1 MNDSKILPRREA
13 NAADFK
19 VTKYTRAGKY
29 GKAIC
34 CPECKDV
41 MTVYHFAWS
50 RLECLN
56 CKQSVDKYD
65 WRVIPTQ
72 GQLGTD
78 SSNKIDEITD
88 VFDNLEKEND
98 SLISL
103 LKEVN

>member
-1 MNDSKILPRREA
+1 MNNSKILPRRDA

-19 VTKYTRAGKY
+19 VTKYTRAGQY

-34 CPECKDV
+34 CPECDNIQ
-41 MTVYHFAWS
+41 TVYHFAWS
-50 RLECLN
+50 GLKCLN

-78 SSNKIDEITD
+78 SNNNRRED
-88 VFDNLEKEND
+88 
-98 SLISL
+98 
-103 LKEVN
+103 